1 MAACKMISFNEQH
14 KNKNI
19 LFALC
24 LYFFI
29 KLFGGGGGGGGGVSL
44 SIKAWERCIKFS
56 ISIPIISEFV
66 CALV

>member
-1 MAACKMISFNEQH
+1 MNNTKIFPT
-14 KNKNI
+14 KNI

-29 KLFGGGGGGGGGVSL
+29 MLFGGGGGGGGGGGESL
-44 SIKAWERCIKFS
+44 SIKTWERCIKFS
-56 ISIPIISEFV
+56 ISIPVLIISEVV

>member
-1 MAACKMISFNEQH
+1 MAACKMISFNEQYKILTEH
-14 KNKNI
+14 I

-24 LYFFI
+24 LYFS
-29 KLFGGGGGGGGGVSL
+29 LSYLGGGGGVSL

-56 ISIPIISEFV
+56 ISILIISEFV